1 MIFIIELSISDV
13 NAKWKE
19 FILVSACKL
28 HKKNLNCF
36 KNHKVILLGNLFK
49 INGKLNKIPKEINT
63 YLKSSG
69 IPPPTQLQ
77 FYYVLNII

>member
-28 HKKNLNCF
+28 HKKNWNCF
-36 KNHKVILLGNLFK
+36 QHKVILLGNLFK
-49 INGKLNKIPKEINT
+49 INGKLNKFQRK
-63 YLKSSG
+63 
-69 IPPPTQLQ
+69 
-77 FYYVLNII
+77 

>member
-1 MIFIIELSISDV
+1 MLNEKSLFWCQHANYTKKIEI
-13 NAKWKE
+13 A
-19 FILVSACKL
+19 F
-28 HKKNLNCF
+28 
-36 KNHKVILLGNLFK
+36 NHKVIVLGNLFK

-77 FYYVLNII
+77 FYVLNII

>member
-28 HKKNLNCF
+28 HKNKL
-36 KNHKVILLGNLFK
+36 KLLQK
-49 INGKLNKIPKEINT
+49 PQS
-63 YLKSSG
+63 YL
-69 IPPPTQLQ
+69 IR
-77 FYYVLNII
+77 